1 MQILPLSSMIISEG
15 VVVPGEESPMST
27 KKMFRSVSSPSGKL
41 PSNIRNLNDSLTSD
55 NMKVEICRSKRN
67 IDYREEYFM
76 TNFGIPMSEWFE
88 QVNDCLQNN
97 KPVQVKGFGFN
108 GTNLGILVD
117 QENKIEKITKDR
129 CSDFQQRLTLEKR
142 INR

>member
-1 MQILPLSSMIISEG
+1 MPILPLSSMIISEG
-15 VVVPGEESPMST
+15 VVVPGEESPTST
-27 KKMFRSVSSPSGKL
+27 KKIVRSVSSPSGRL

-55 NMKVEICRSKRN
+55 NMKVERSRSKRN

-88 QVNDCLQNN
+88 QVNDCLENN

-117 QENKIEKITKDR
+117 
-129 CSDFQQRLTLEKR
+129 
-142 INR
+142 